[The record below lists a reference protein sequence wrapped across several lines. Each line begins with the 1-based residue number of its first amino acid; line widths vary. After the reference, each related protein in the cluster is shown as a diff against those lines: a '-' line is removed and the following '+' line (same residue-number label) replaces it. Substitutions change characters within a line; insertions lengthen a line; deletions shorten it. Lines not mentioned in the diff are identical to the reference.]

1 MNAAAARVAD
11 PRQPVDNS
19 RAAAAVRGNDD
30 LFGKADASDPERCA
44 GRGDA
49 VAAGFR
55 DPAFMANRTAPVHRW
70 VPWIAGY
77 SKHFVADAL
86 ARFATQPSVVL
97 DPFSGVGTTLVEA
110 DLAGHEALGFEINPY
125 AAFASRTKL
134 KAHRVAPEALCT
146 AANELRVYSERVLA
160 SGVAPVRK
168 PPPGFRTRT
177 PFYSPKVERKVLL
190 ALDFIDRATGRVADM
205 LRLAFAATMVDYS
218 NYSYEPSLGRK
229 AAVGRP
235 DVEDFPVINAL
246 AGKVAQMAN
255 DAASYRQTRAKRR
268 RRDGR
273 VIEKSFFDGCRD
285 VPGASVDLLITSPP
299 YLNNY
304 HYNRNTRP
312 HLYWLGFCRS
322 PTDLKRLEALNF
334 GTYWQNARD
343 RATVALD
350 PAIADP
356 EIQNT
361 LDELRERN
369 PHKGVY
375 GGRGWANYAALYFND
390 CARFARGAKWCLR
403 PGATALVVV
412 GNSILQGVP
421 IATDRFLA
429 KIAERC
435 GLEAVAVHTPRDARV
450 GNSIVQSSVRAGVAN
465 GGRLYESIV
474 ELRRPSLRR
483 AHGRIGYGFTQPSPR
498 NNAK

>member
-1 MNAAAARVAD
+1 M
-11 PRQPVDNS
+11 
-19 RAAAAVRGNDD
+19 
-30 LFGKADASDPERCA
+30 
-44 GRGDA
+44 
-49 VAAGFR
+49 AAGFR
-55 DPAFMANRTAPVHRW
+55 DPAFMANRAAPVHRW

-86 ARFATQPSVVL
+86 ARFATRPSLVL

-134 KAHRVAPEALCT
+134 KAHRVPPEALRT
-146 AANELRVYSERVLA
+146 AAKELHAFSLRALKTGIE
-160 SGVAPVRK
+160 PIRK
-168 PPPGFRTRT
+168 PPPGFRTRA

-190 ALDFIDRATGRVADM
+190 ALDFIDRLTGRVADM

-229 AAVGRP
+229 AAAGRP
-235 DVEDFPVINAL
+235 DVQDFPVIDAL
-246 AGKVAQMAN
+246 AGKLAQMA
-255 DAASYRQTRAKRR
+255 DDVAWYRQARAKRR

-273 VIEKSFFDGCRD
+273 VIEKSFFDGCRNL
-285 VPGASVDLLITSPP
+285 PSASVDLLITSPP

-312 HLYWLGFCRS
+312 HLYWLGFCAS
-322 PTDLKRLEALNF
+322 PTDLKRLEMLNF

-343 RATVALD
+343 REPVALD
-350 PAIADP
+350 PVVADA
-356 EIQNT
+356 EIQHA

-369 PHKGVY
+369 PHKGIY
-375 GGRGWANYAALYFND
+375 GGQGWANYAALYFND
-390 CARFARGAKWCLR
+390 CARFGRGAKWCLR

-412 GNSILQGVP
+412 GNSILQGVQ

-429 KIAERC
+429 RIAERC
-435 GLEAVAVHTPRDARV
+435 GLEAVAVHRPRDARV
-450 GNSIVQSSVRAGVAN
+450 GSSIVNSSVRAGMTN

-474 ELRRPSLRR
+474 ELRHP
-483 AHGRIGYGFTQPSPR
+483 
-498 NNAK
+498 